1 MNCGNPADISVW
13 ISPDSGA
20 VGIAETGAYAN
31 RISFIIHNQ
40 RTQCAGEFAI
50 TFFHADDAQIAI
62 VHHLDLQ
69 ELIGAGKLIG
79 SVEQVEHDAFVLQG
93 SLMIELGLNLGYV
106 VAHILH
112 RNHTDTGAMSD
123 LTQYIQSLSAH
134 VVRHLALLRLEGIQL
149 QRVKDIIGNTL
160 FMGFCGTN
168 DLRGALILF
177 FGRNGISIRY
187 QQFPVEHEV
196 LRIDGA
202 DFCKGRF
209 YLIQSGDRLAL
220 AGEETNVIF
229 RYHCDTANAVQF
241 FGDSKGFSGNRIRMV
256 KIFVRQHT
264 GERRNIRLQE
274 RFVDGLGRNAK
285 TNGFRYHA
293 GNQLPK
299 WFILLNK
306 RLHIGN
312 CLVSNA
318 GLILE
323 VIKKIKKIR
332 KCTLWIKRQRF
343 CQRLFANAKDNIR
356 IEQVIQRTRHLNTIS
371 QNAMANG
378 ALLCFAFGGGNFR
391 KSMVNFH
398 KELIFLA
405 FWVDLAIA
413 ATIRNQLE
421 EYALEQALKS
431 GCAGVILFPVDCEVY
446 SDTILRMHLNKF
458 PLVLIDRCF
467 PGIQSSCVCCDNEK
481 GGWLAVEHLLSL
493 GHRNICFIADSSF
506 REQVTSVRYG
516 AYVAAMTAQQLPL
529 HAVERF
535 NPQTFSQEEME
546 RLLSAIR
553 AREITA
559 AVVSNSHAAEWLLEL
574 CQTGGIRIPEELSV
588 VCFDQ
593 PRIFQGMEPLFTY
606 VEQNSF
612 EMGRRAAELLRKAFE
627 TGQEHACQKLVLE
640 PKLMIHHSTQTFVK

>member
-1 MNCGNPADISVW
+1 M
-13 ISPDSGA
+13 
-20 VGIAETGAYAN
+20 
-31 RISFIIHNQ
+31 
-40 RTQCAGEFAI
+40 
-50 TFFHADDAQIAI
+50 
-62 VHHLDLQ
+62 
-69 ELIGAGKLIG
+69 
-79 SVEQVEHDAFVLQG
+79 
-93 SLMIELGLNLGYV
+93 
-106 VAHILH
+106 
-112 RNHTDTGAMSD
+112 
-123 LTQYIQSLSAH
+123 LTHS
-134 VVRHLALLRLEGIQL
+134 
-149 QRVKDIIGNTL
+149 
-160 FMGFCGTN
+160 
-168 DLRGALILF
+168 
-177 FGRNGISIRY
+177 
-187 QQFPVEHEV
+187 
-196 LRIDGA
+196 
-202 DFCKGRF
+202 
-209 YLIQSGDRLAL
+209 
-220 AGEETNVIF
+220 
-229 RYHCDTANAVQF
+229 
-241 FGDSKGFSGNRIRMV
+241 
-256 KIFVRQHT
+256 
-264 GERRNIRLQE
+264 
-274 RFVDGLGRNAK
+274 
-285 TNGFRYHA
+285 
-293 GNQLPK
+293 
-299 WFILLNK
+299 
-306 RLHIGN
+306 
-312 CLVSNA
+312 
-318 GLILE
+318 
-323 VIKKIKKIR
+323 
-332 KCTLWIKRQRF
+332 
-343 CQRLFANAKDNIR
+343 
-356 IEQVIQRTRHLNTIS
+356 
-371 QNAMANG
+371 
-378 ALLCFAFGGGNFR
+378 
-391 KSMVNFH
+391 
-398 KELIFLA
+398 
-405 FWVDLAIA
+405 
-413 ATIRNQLE
+413 NQLE

-546 RLLSAIR
+546 RLLSSIR